1 MLGGWQVSETA
12 FLHSGLPFSVLSA
25 PYTANNH
32 GIFQGSGPQ
41 YANRVPGVPLY
52 RKTPVSGVTQPG
64 SLQWLN
70 PDAFASVVD
79 PSTGACRRRQIRP
92 PTASSATPAATASAD
107 LISPI
112 PSYT

>member
-1 MLGGWQVSETA
+1 VSGIA
-12 FLHSGLPFSVLSA
+12 ILHSGLPFSVLSA

-52 RKTPVSGVTQPG
+52 RKTPVADVTQPG

-79 PSTGACRRRQIRP
+79 PGTGACVGGDSP
-92 PTASSATPAATASAD
+92 ATCQKALT
-107 LISPI
+107 
-112 PSYT
+112 T